1 MKIYLLFFYLKA
13 QKFVKIIENT
23 KNGVLKMKKIIFIT
37 GATSGIG
44 RKMTERLIAQGHTVY
59 ATGRNESAIKSL
71 ENLGAI
77 VMQAD
82 LRNRDDIDQI
92 AAMLPPLD
100 VAILNAGLGY
110 FSSAIDLS
118 DDEID
123 QMLEINVR
131 APIYL
136 AKRLAPAMIEKGSGH
151 FIFVGSQAGKVA
163 TKKASVYAASKHA
176 ITGFVNGF
184 RLEVGEHNIAV
195 TGIYP
200 GPIDTPFLQKADATN
215 AYRDAI
221 SKFLIQP
228 EKVASEVVKAIDK
241 QPREVNLPRIMS
253 FTSKLYAVAPRMV
266 EFLGSGFFNKK

>member
-1 MKIYLLFFYLKA
+1 
-13 QKFVKIIENT
+13 
-23 KNGVLKMKKIIFIT
+23 MKKTIFIT

-44 RKMTERLIAQGHTVY
+44 RIMAERLIAQGHKVY

-71 ENLGAI
+71 KNLGAI
-77 VMQAD
+77 VIQAD
-82 LRNRDDIDQI
+82 LRNRDDIDRI
-92 AAMLPPLD
+92 ATLLPPLD

-110 FSSAIDLS
+110 FASAVELQDE
-118 DDEID
+118 EID

-136 AKRLAPAMIEKGSGH
+136 AKRLAPRMIERKQGH

-184 RLEVGEHNIAV
+184 RLELSEHNIAV

-200 GPIDTPFLQKADATN
+200 GPIDTPFLQKADASN
-215 AYRDAI
+215 VYREAI
-221 SKFLIQP
+221 GKFLIQP
-228 EKVASEVVKAIDK
+228 EKVATEVLKAIDRK
-241 QPREVNLPRIMS
+241 PREVNLPRIMGV
-253 FTSKLYAVAPRMV
+253 TSKLYAVAPTLV
-266 EFLGSGFFNKK
+266 EFVGSGFFNKK

>member
-1 MKIYLLFFYLKA
+1 
-13 QKFVKIIENT
+13 
-23 KNGVLKMKKIIFIT
+23 MKKTIFIT

-44 RKMTERLIAQGHTVY
+44 RKMTELLIAQGHTVY
-59 ATGRNESAIKSL
+59 ATGRNDSAIKSL
-71 ENLGAI
+71 QHLGAQVI
-77 VMQAD
+77 QAD
-82 LRNRDDIDQI
+82 LRFKEDIDRVFSI
-92 AAMLPPLD
+92 LPPLD

-110 FSSAIDLS
+110 FSNAFDFT

-123 QMLEINVR
+123 QMLDINVR

-136 AKRLAPAMIEKGSGH
+136 AKRLAPAMIERRQGH

-176 ITGFVNGF
+176 ITGFVNGL
-184 RLEVGEHNIAV
+184 RLEVADYNIAV

-221 SKFLIQP
+221 SQFLIQP
-228 EKVASEVVKAIDK
+228 EKVAHEVVRAIDK
-241 QPREVNLPRIMS
+241 QPREVNLPRIMAV
-253 FTSKLYAVAPRMV
+253 TSKLYAVAPRMV
-266 EFLGSGFFNKK
+266 EFFGSGFFNKK